1 MRFLTKAPSFIVILA
16 IVAGVA
22 AYFYARRSLP
32 DLVGA
37 IQLDGISAPVEIV
50 RDKDAVPHVF
60 ASTKLDGL
68 YGLGY
73 VHAQDRLWQMEFQRR
88 LGFGRLSEIFGSAT
102 LPQDRFLRTVGFGRA
117 AREAWARIPSPT
129 KAQVEAYVAGVNA
142 FLATHRGSAL
152 PPEFALLR
160 FEPEPWDGADVVVWQ
175 KMVAWDLSANYSL
188 ELLRH
193 DILGRVGSERLAE
206 LMPPYA
212 NGGLNILGLSSAEA
226 TRTPGGLNTEDFQ
239 HRRPTLGTTPAARE
253 NVSWT
258 GALSASLSEGPPSVR
273 DLLLGGSVTESLGS
287 NNWVVD
293 GTLTAT
299 GLPLLANDPH
309 LTARLPSI
317 WYLAHVSA
325 GDYDAI
331 GATFPG
337 TPAII
342 LGRNRFVAWGATN
355 VAADVED
362 LFLEKL
368 DASGKFAEFQGTQEA
383 LQVIPEA
390 IRVKGREPVK
400 IDVRLSRHGP
410 LVSDAINANN
420 AASQTAARRALPPL
434 EPLAFRW
441 TALDPDDTTLVA
453 MMRISEARDWTD
465 FTAALRDFVVPA
477 QNFVYAD
484 VAGHIGYCAPGRI
497 PIRAR
502 GDGQLPVNG
511 WTGES
516 EWIGWVPFDQL
527 PRVYDPPEHAIIT
540 ANQRPMPPSYKHL
553 LGVDWP
559 ESYRAQR
566 IADLLRGKTRLT
578 ANDFSA
584 IQADTVSLHART
596 MLPVLLEHVRPKGA
610 ADALA
615 VRMLS
620 QWNYDARG
628 DSAPAAIFSAW
639 FLHLAPALLTDQLGQ
654 LTTANYQGRFS
665 FVTRFLLQTLSSP
678 DSGSSGIEDAPSVG
692 GRGVADRATS
702 GTGQSHSDFWCDD
715 SRTAEKETC
724 ELVVTK
730 ALNEAIDD
738 LTRHLGNDMPRWR
751 WDAVHRAKFPHQG
764 LDRVLGLLLSR
775 SVPSAG
781 DWSTIA
787 VGTVSTDSPYDQLSV
802 ASYRQI
808 VDLSPANDSRFIDAV
823 GQAGHPQSRYYDNFL
838 EDWRAAKHRPMR
850 IERAEVERGA
860 VGSLR
865 LVPR

>member
-1 MRFLTKAPSFIVILA
+1 MRFLTRALTFIVILA
-16 IVAGVA
+16 VAAGVA
-22 AYFYARRSLP
+22 VYFYARQSLP
-32 DLVGA
+32 VLNGA
-37 IQLDGISAPVEIV
+37 IQVDGISASVEIV
-50 RDKDAVPHVF
+50 RDMDAVPHVF

-117 AREAWARIPSPT
+117 AREAWAHIPAPT
-129 KAQVEAYVAGVNA
+129 KTQVEAYVAGVNA

-193 DILGRVGSERLAE
+193 DILGRVGPEGLAE

-212 NGGLNILGLSSAEA
+212 NGGLSILGLSSAQA
-226 TRTPGGLNTEDFQ
+226 TRTPDDLNAERFP
-239 HRRPTLGTTPAARE
+239 HRSAAFLSAAAAGE
-253 NVSWT
+253 HGSWT
-258 GALSASLSEGPPSVR
+258 GALSASLAEGLPTVR

-317 WYLAHVSA
+317 WYLAHISA

-337 TPAII
+337 TPAMI

-362 LFLEKL
+362 LFLEKI
-368 DASGKFAEFQGTQEA
+368 DPSGKFAEFRGIQEA
-383 LQVIPEA
+383 LQVIPET
-390 IRVKGREPVK
+390 IQIKGQEPVK
-400 IDVRLSRHGP
+400 IDVRVSRHGP

-420 AASQTAARRALPPL
+420 AASQSAARRALPPL

-453 MMRISEARDWTD
+453 MMRISEVRNWAD
-465 FTAALRDFVVPA
+465 FIAALGDFVVPS

-502 GDGQLPVNG
+502 GDGRLPAQG

-527 PRVYDPPEHAIIT
+527 PRVVDPPEHAIIT
-540 ANQRPMPPSYKHL
+540 ANQRPMPESYKFL

-566 IADLLRGKTRLT
+566 IAELLRGKTKLT
-578 ANDFSA
+578 SDDFSV

-596 MLPVLLEHVRPKGA
+596 MLPVMLERVRPQKA
-610 ADALA
+610 ADASA
-615 VRMLS
+615 VRMLR
-620 QWNYDARG
+620 QWNHDARG
-628 DSAPAAIFSAW
+628 DSAAAAIFAAW
-639 FLHLAPALLTDQLGQ
+639 FLRLAPALLSDQLGQ
-654 LTTANYQGRFS
+654 LTTESYQGRFS
-665 FVTRFLLQTLSSP
+665 FVTRFLLRTLAA
-678 DSGSSGIEDAPSVG
+678 DSGSPVEDAGSVE
-692 GRGVADRATS
+692 GRGVAGGATS
-702 GTGQSHSDFWCDD
+702 GAGQAHRDFWCDD
-715 SRTAEKETC
+715 SRTPGKETC

-730 ALNEAIDD
+730 ALNEAIED

-751 WDAVHRAKFPHQG
+751 WDALHRAKFPHQG
-764 LDRVLGLLLSR
+764 LDRILGFLLSR

-808 VDLSPANDSRFIDAV
+808 IDLSPANDSRFLDAV
-823 GQAGHPQSRYYDNFL
+823 GQSGHPQSRYYDDFL
-838 EDWRAAKHRPMR
+838 ENWRSLKHRPMR
-850 IERAEVERGA
+850 MERAEVERGA
-860 VGSLR
+860 GGRLR
-865 LVPR
+865 LTPQ